1 MPEYQVFVLYMYDN
15 SKSTHIVK
23 DVEYKFLLAV
33 KIYLL
38 LVVIDTHLFEINY
51 VILFIYLEMD
61 SLEVMA

>member
-1 MPEYQVFVLYMYDN
+1 MYDN